1 MIQQGT
7 KEWFDVR
14 RGKITASRVKDVVA
28 VLKSGGES
36 ASRADYKMQ
45 LALERMT
52 GQTAE
57 SFCSKDM
64 IWGTETEPLARLAY
78 CVHTGLDVD
87 EVGFIDHPDVLRSG
101 ASPDGLVGDSGLVEI
116 KCPKTTTLVEWAVD
130 GKVPTSHLDQMQW
143 QMECSGREWGDFV
156 AYDPRMPSGSQ
167 LFIRRLPRDEARL
180 IFLRNEVSVFDQEVE
195 ELIEKIR
202 KARWF

>member
-1 MIQQGT
+1 MIPQGT
-7 KEWFDVR
+7 PEWFDVR
-14 RGKITASRVKDVVA
+14 RGKITASRVKDVVT

-78 CVHTGLDVD
+78 CVHTGLDVE

-101 ASPDGLVGDSGLVEI
+101 ASPDGLVGGSGLVEI
-116 KCPKTTTLVEWAVD
+116 KCPKTTTFVEWAVG
-130 GKVPTSHLDQMQW
+130 GKVPTSHLDQMHW
-143 QMECSGREWGDFV
+143 QIDCAGSDWCDFV
-156 AYDPRMPSGSQ
+156 AYDPRMPWGNQ
-167 LFIRRLPRDEARL
+167 LFIRRLNRDDGRL
-180 IFLRNEVSVFDQEVE
+180 VFLRCEVSKFDQEVE